1 MKIIALH
8 EQRPFV
14 HAQNRFSHPA
24 DTLRQIARDMLDYAA
39 KHGATACAA
48 EVSDGFGQSV
58 TVRQG
63 EVETIEYNRD
73 KGLGIS
79 VYLGQRRGNAN
90 TSDFSP
96 QAVRDTVDAALSI
109 ARHTASDD
117 CAGLPERAMLATE
130 FPDLDLYHPW
140 LLNVE
145 QAIELAG
152 ECEQAAFSRDKRIK
166 NSEGATVSVHES
178 QFVFANS
185 LGFIGGYPTSRHSVS
200 CAVIAGKGGA
210 MQRDHWYS
218 EAREASEML
227 KVEEVGRIAAER
239 ALRRLNSRKL
249 GTMQVPVLFEAPIA
263 ASLLGH
269 FVGAVSG
276 GSQYRKSSFL
286 LDQLGKPVFSPNI
299 HIDDIPDIPRG
310 LASSTFDD
318 EGVKTQ
324 RRAMVEAGVLQGYFL
339 GSYSAR
345 KLGMKTTGNA
355 GGNHNL
361 ILRPG
366 DLDFNGLLKKMGRG
380 LLVTELLGQGVN
392 HVTGDYSRGAAGFW
406 VEHGEIQYPVEEIT
420 IAGNLKDMYRHIAA
434 VGKDVLVQ
442 GSRQSGSVL
451 IENMMVAGQ

>member
-1 MKIIALH
+1 
-8 EQRPFV
+8 
-14 HAQNRFSHPA
+14 
-24 DTLRQIARDMLDYAA
+24 
-39 KHGATACAA
+39 
-48 EVSDGFGQSV
+48 
-58 TVRQG
+58 
-63 EVETIEYNRD
+63 
-73 KGLGIS
+73 
-79 VYLGQRRGNAN
+79 
-90 TSDFSP
+90 
-96 QAVRDTVDAALSI
+96 
-109 ARHTASDD
+109 
-117 CAGLPERAMLATE
+117 
-130 FPDLDLYHPW
+130 
-140 LLNVE
+140 
-145 QAIELAG
+145 
-152 ECEQAAFSRDKRIK
+152 
-166 NSEGATVSVHES
+166 
-178 QFVFANS
+178 
-185 LGFIGGYPTSRHSVS
+185 
-200 CAVIAGKGGA
+200 
-210 MQRDHWYS
+210 
-218 EAREASEML
+218 
-227 KVEEVGRIAAER
+227 
-239 ALRRLNSRKL
+239 
-249 GTMQVPVLFEAPIA
+249 MQVPVLFEAPIA

-286 LDQLGKPVFSPNI
+286 LDQLGKPVFSSNI

-310 LASSTFDD
+310 LASGTFDD

-324 RRAMVEAGVLQGYFL
+324 RRAIVEAGVLQGYFL

-345 KLGMKTTGNA
+345 KLGMQTTGNA

-451 IENMMVAGQ
+451 IETMMVAGQ